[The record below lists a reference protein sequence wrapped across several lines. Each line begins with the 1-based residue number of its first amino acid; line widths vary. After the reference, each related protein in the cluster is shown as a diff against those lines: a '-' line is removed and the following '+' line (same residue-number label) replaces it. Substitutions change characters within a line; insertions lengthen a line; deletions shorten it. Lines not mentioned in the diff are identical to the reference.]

1 MQIDARNLA
10 CPRPVV
16 LALEA
21 LPKLAAGESLEVLV
35 NDEVAPANLTR
46 LAAEKDCEVATA
58 DHGDHV
64 SVMLTPRSSTAAT
77 DGAADTAAGP
87 VAAAAAAGVCPASEA
102 PAPAQGSVVLVGAD
116 SLGRGSEELGH
127 KLLGGLIYAFAHQ
140 DPLPKAMVFFNG
152 GAHLTCEGSESL
164 ADVRDLES
172 KGCEILTCGTC
183 LDFYGIRDQ
192 LGVGGVTNLY
202 RIAEIMATEPNV
214 VSL

>member
-16 LALEA
+16 LTLEA
-21 LPKLAAGESLEVLV
+21 LPKLAPGESLEVLV

-77 DGAADTAAGP
+77 DTVAGP
-87 VAAAAAAGVCPASEA
+87 VAAAAAAGVCPVPEA
-102 PAPAQGSVVLVGAD
+102 PASAQGSVVLVGAD
-116 SLGRGSEELGH
+116 SLGRGSEELGR

-164 ADVRDLES
+164 EDVRDLES

>member
-64 SVMLTPRSSTAAT
+64 SVMLTPRSPAAAT
-77 DGAADTAAGP
+77 DGVAGP
-87 VAAAAAAGVCPASEA
+87 VAAAAAGVCPAPEA

-116 SLGRGSEELGH
+116 SLGRGSEELGR

-152 GAHLTCEGSESL
+152 GARLTCEGGESL
-164 ADVRDLES
+164 EDVRDLES

>member
-87 VAAAAAAGVCPASEA
+87 VAAAAAAGACPASEA

>member
-87 VAAAAAAGVCPASEA
+87 VAAAAAAGACPASEA
-102 PAPAQGSVVLVGAD
+102 PAPAPAAAPAAPAGDKKQDAVLGAPMAGTIVPMAEVKD
-116 SLGRGSEELGH
+116 E
-127 KLLGGLIYAFAHQ
+127 AFASCA
-140 DPLPKAMVFFNG
+140 LG
-152 GAHLTCEGSESL
+152 EGV
-164 ADVRDLES
+164 AV
-172 KGCEILTCGTC
+172 
-183 LDFYGIRDQ
+183 
-192 LGVGGVTNLY
+192 
-202 RIAEIMATEPNV
+202 
-214 VSL
+214 

>member
-46 LAAEKDCEVATA
+46 LAAEKDCEVATV

-64 SVMLTPRSSTAAT
+64 SVMLTPRSSAA
-77 DGAADTAAGP
+77 AADGVAGP
-87 VAAAAAAGVCPASEA
+87 VAAAAAAGVCPAPEA
-102 PAPAQGSVVLVGAD
+102 PTPAQGSVVLVGTD
-116 SLGRGSEELGH
+116 SLGRGSEELGR

-152 GAHLTCEGSESL
+152 GARLTCEGSESL
-164 ADVRDLES
+164 EDVRDLES

>member
-1 MQIDARNLA
+1 
-10 CPRPVV
+10 
-16 LALEA
+16 
-21 LPKLAAGESLEVLV
+21 
-35 NDEVAPANLTR
+35 
-46 LAAEKDCEVATA
+46 
-58 DHGDHV
+58 
-64 SVMLTPRSSTAAT
+64 MLTPRSSTAAT

-87 VAAAAAAGVCPASEA
+87 VAAAAAAGACPASEA

>member
-1 MQIDARNLA
+1 M
-10 CPRPVV
+10 P
-16 LALEA
+16 
-21 LPKLAAGESLEVLV
+21 
-35 NDEVAPANLTR
+35 T
-46 LAAEKDCEVATA
+46 
-58 DHGDHV
+58 
-64 SVMLTPRSSTAAT
+64 
-77 DGAADTAAGP
+77 
-87 VAAAAAAGVCPASEA
+87 
-102 PAPAQGSVVLVGAD
+102 QGSVVLVGAD

-140 DPLPKAMVFFNG
+140 DPLPKTMVFFNG
-152 GAHLTCEGSESL
+152 GARLTCEASESL
-164 ADVRDLES
+164 EDVRDLES

>member
-46 LAAEKDCEVATA
+46 LAAEKDCEVMTA

-64 SVMLTPRSSTAAT
+64 SVMLTPRSPAAAT
-77 DGAADTAAGP
+77 DGVSGP
-87 VAAAAAAGVCPASEA
+87 VPAAAAAGVCPVPEV

-152 GAHLTCEGSESL
+152 GARLTCEGSESL
-164 ADVRDLES
+164 EDVRDLES

>member
-16 LALEA
+16 LTLEA
-21 LPKLAAGESLEVLV
+21 LPKLAPGESLEVLV

-64 SVMLTPRSSTAAT
+64 SVMLAPRSPAAAT
-77 DGAADTAAGP
+77 DGAAGP
-87 VAAAAAAGVCPASEA
+87 VADAAAAGVCPVPEA

-116 SLGRGSEELGH
+116 SLGRGSEELGR

>member
-1 MQIDARNLA
+1 M
-10 CPRPVV
+10 V
-16 LALEA
+16 LALAA

-64 SVMLTPRSSTAAT
+64 SVMLTPRSSATAT
-77 DGAADTAAGP
+77 DDAADTAAGP
-87 VAAAAAAGVCPASEA
+87 VAAAAAAGVC

-116 SLGRGSEELGH
+116 SLGRGSEELGR

-152 GAHLTCEGSESL
+152 GARLTCEGSESL
-164 ADVRDLES
+164 EDVRDLES